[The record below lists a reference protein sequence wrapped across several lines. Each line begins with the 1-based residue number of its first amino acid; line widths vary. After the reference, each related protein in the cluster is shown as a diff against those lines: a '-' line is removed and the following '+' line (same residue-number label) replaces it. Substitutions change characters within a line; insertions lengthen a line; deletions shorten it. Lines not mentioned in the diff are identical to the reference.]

1 MLPGS
6 HYAVACGLKHIER
19 MFHGRWWIVAAVEA
33 GAAARGRRV
42 HQRDPPA
49 SVCVLLLTIAVAA
62 VVAVFVT
69 ASSGQTNL
77 AIIIGIFSAA
87 FFSRVMC

>member
-1 MLPGS
+1 MAAGGLLPQSKPAPPRAAGGS
-6 HYAVACGLKHIER
+6 ISGTRLLL
-19 MFHGRWWIVAAVEA
+19 
-33 GAAARGRRV
+33 
-42 HQRDPPA
+42 
-49 SVCVLLLTIAVAA
+49 CVLLLTIAVAA